1 MLTERDRK
9 VLTWVQDYKAITVDQ
24 ASTLFFNNSYES
36 ARRRL
41 KQLEQMELLESS
53 TSVVLNNKFYFD
65 NSPISDHNLLVLE
78 FIKVIKKQGAELI
91 DLKIQP
97 NYLNDKIRPD
107 AFIIFSYN
115 NNVYF
120 ILLEVDYTHYTSNIK
135 MKRYEELYKTGELQK
150 ECYNTFPIIVI
161 SRPTKGIRYNSKNFH
176 VVYLDLFYNNIVRL
190 LLQNPVIS

>member
-1 MLTERDRK
+1 MLTSRDRQ
-9 VLTWVQDYKAITVDQ
+9 VLTWIQDYKAITVDQ

-65 NSPISDHNLLVLE
+65 NRPISDHNLLVLE
-78 FIKVIKKQGAELI
+78 FIKVIKKHGCELI

-97 NYLNDKIRPD
+97 SYLNDKIRPD
-107 AFIIFSYN
+107 ARIVFSYL

-135 MKRYEELYKTGELQK
+135 MKKYEELYRTGELQ
-150 ECYNTFPIIVI
+150 EE
-161 SRPTKGIRYNSKNFH
+161 
-176 VVYLDLFYNNIVRL
+176 
-190 LLQNPVIS
+190 

>member
-1 MLTERDRK
+1 MLTERDRQ
-9 VLTWVQDYKAITVDQ
+9 VLTWIENYKAITVSQ

-53 TSVVLNNKFYFD
+53 ISVVLNNKFYFD
-65 NSPISDHNLLVLE
+65 NKAISDHNLLILE
-78 FIKVIKKQGAELI
+78 FVKTIKKHGCELI

-97 NYLNDKIRPD
+97 SYLGDKIRPD

-120 ILLEVDYTHYTSNIK
+120 ILLEVDYIHY
-135 MKRYEELYKTGELQK
+135 
-150 ECYNTFPIIVI
+150 
-161 SRPTKGIRYNSKNFH
+161 
-176 VVYLDLFYNNIVRL
+176 
-190 LLQNPVIS
+190 